1 MFNISKDN
9 VEQTTDRLA
18 KQSDHAIEEIA
29 SQVKS
34 TATDLLDAVQDTTDS
49 TQDKAKELIRALKSN
64 IDRLAEEEGVANI
77 AAKFTAGAGRVKE
90 QVQQE
95 LTETYHTVKDKTAD
109 TVQQH
114 PLGTVL
120 LAAGVGILVGY
131 LLGGKRRDL

>member
-1 MFNISKDN
+1 MFNFSKDN

-34 TATDLLDAVQDTTDS
+34 TANDLLEAVQDTTEN
-49 TQDKAKELIRALKSN
+49 TQDKAKELIRTLKSN
-64 IDRLAEEEGVANI
+64 IDRLTSEDAVSI
-77 AAKFTAGAGRVKE
+77 ASKISAGAGRVKD

-95 LTETYHTVKDKTAD
+95 FNETYHTLKDRTAD
-109 TVQQH
+109 TVQEH

-120 LAAGVGILVGY
+120 VAAGVGLLVGY
-131 LLGGKRRDL
+131 LLGAKRRDL